1 MTLISHIES
10 TLGQIEQGWSF
21 EECSESVQVV
31 RCRNQPFDSV
41 VTYLTV
47 GLSNFSSSM
56 PQGRK
61 IRQELVFTANEN
73 FSARQIASFML
84 TFSNY
89 ILARNQALLRRDII
103 GPSEPL
109 ISDVAVNSVYASIPV
124 LFDESFSTYTDSSPH
139 TVMVWLIPLLTEEAN
154 FVKDRGWSLFEDV
167 LELENPDLM
176 DLNRG
181 SIVKENG

>member
-1 MTLISHIES
+1 
-10 TLGQIEQGWSF
+10 
-21 EECSESVQVV
+21 
-31 RCRNQPFDSV
+31 
-41 VTYLTV
+41 
-47 GLSNFSSSM
+47 M

-89 ILARNQALLRRDII
+89 VLARNQALLRGDII

-124 LFDESFSTYTDSSPH
+124 LFDESFNVYRFVTTYRNGVVD
-139 TVMVWLIPLLTEEAN
+139 PLAYR
-154 FVKDRGWSLFEDV
+154 RGKFCK
-167 LELENPDLM
+167 
-176 DLNRG
+176 R
-181 SIVKENG
+181 

>member
-1 MTLISHIES
+1 
-10 TLGQIEQGWSF
+10 
-21 EECSESVQVV
+21 
-31 RCRNQPFDSV
+31 
-41 VTYLTV
+41 
-47 GLSNFSSSM
+47 
-56 PQGRK
+56 
-61 IRQELVFTANEN
+61 
-73 FSARQIASFML
+73 ML

-89 ILARNQALLRRDII
+89 ILARNQALLRGDII

-124 LFDESFSTYTDSSPH
+124 LFDEGFSTYTDSSPH

-181 SIVKENG
+181 SVVKENG